1 MIIQAESKGTKGGG
15 EREKGGLRGG
25 SSWLSEQERASAVL
39 DCSTESEPSGPP
51 ISVSPTFSFQLK
63 TQASRILV
71 TFPRSPAHQ
80 RYTLCILSNEWLA
93 QEHKEM
99 LQEQLCVPGYKY
111 CFQNQHILL
120 LLLGLSSIYLGTLS
134 HFPKVLGISYWE
146 NGSNLILIQVCFLFF
161 LVSIYPQLFLASW
174 WNIPENNLQPHI
186 ADSALMLL
194 TWKALGT
201 HYLSI
206 KLLLKDED
214 LLLGNVL
221 FTSMSLGIR
230 YWAFITNH
238 KFHLRWQRTEMS
250 LLQLLLC
257 AHRIQIRMNP
267 ECKSSYLS

>member
-161 LVSIYPQLFLASW
+161 IVSIYPQLFLASW
-174 WNIPENNLQPHI
+174 
-186 ADSALMLL
+186 SLL
-194 TWKALGT
+194 
-201 HYLSI
+201 
-206 KLLLKDED
+206 
-214 LLLGNVL
+214 NFL
-221 FTSMSLGIR
+221 FTTFFCVAHSL
-230 YWAFITNH
+230 FNFKVITVNPH
-238 KFHLRWQRTEMS
+238 TFFLSRFSQYRIVILPLTLKIHL
-250 LLQLLLC
+250 
-257 AHRIQIRMNP
+257 
-267 ECKSSYLS
+267 